1 MNGAYATITVVKLF
15 IGREKEINEQTQI
28 TLKHC
33 LQDRVFVDKD
43 SLVYYR
49 GLFLV
54 LLSAFPYFLLPDLC
68 LLFLALTW
76 ALKPV
81 LEEHSTFS

>member
-1 MNGAYATITVVKLF
+1 MVLYIFYSSIKSVYRR
-15 IGREKEINEQTQI
+15 REGNNEQTQI

-33 LQDRVFVDKD
+33 LQTRVFVDKG

-54 LLSAFPYFLLPDLC
+54 LRSAFPYFLLPDLC
-68 LLFLALTW
+68 LL
-76 ALKPV
+76 
-81 LEEHSTFS
+81 